1 MGQMVCP
8 GGMGPIVFRD
18 GTCEEVCREL
28 GEVICHSRM
37 GDMLTCLSWVVRGKW
52 FTMGGIGEMVYHG
65 WNGWKWFT
73 MCGMGEMVCRGGM
86 REVFC
91 YGCMNEIA
99 HIGIDFTETS
109 KTQRY
114 GKNYQVKIRV
124 QEINGR
130 AIGREITRRCGNEG
144 QHRYL
149 NDVDW
154 TTLRFLRAA
163 NSFIPDARDD
173 GADMRNCAFILR
185 QPGREFFVII
195 SGNGD
200 WEYDFSEDADGEIY
214 GRCVR
219 KPFLRYVWDGTKS
232 LVVRVISFAAST
244 AAGFLTGGLSG
255 FRALTY

>member
-1 MGQMVCP
+1 MGSGQSTAHSKRKTTTSS
-8 GGMGPIVFRD
+8 GF
-18 GTCEEVCREL
+18 L
-28 GEVICHSRM
+28 G
-37 GDMLTCLSWVVRGKW
+37 RG
-52 FTMGGIGEMVYHG
+52 
-65 WNGWKWFT
+65 
-73 MCGMGEMVCRGGM
+73 R
-86 REVFC
+86 
-91 YGCMNEIA
+91 
-99 HIGIDFTETS
+99 HI
-109 KTQRY
+109 Q
-114 GKNYQVKIRV
+114 NYQVQIRV

-173 GADMRNCAFILR
+173 GANMRNCAFILR
-185 QPGREFFVII
+185 QPGREFVII

>member
-1 MGQMVCP
+1 MTYLFWF
-8 GGMGPIVFRD
+8 VF
-18 GTCEEVCREL
+18 L
-28 GEVICHSRM
+28 
-37 GDMLTCLSWVVRGKW
+37 
-52 FTMGGIGEMVYHG
+52 
-65 WNGWKWFT
+65 
-73 MCGMGEMVCRGGM
+73 
-86 REVFC
+86 
-91 YGCMNEIA
+91 
-99 HIGIDFTETS
+99 
-109 KTQRY
+109 Q
-114 GKNYQVKIRV
+114 NYQVKISV

-173 GADMRNCAFILR
+173 GANMRNCTFILR
-185 QPGREFFVII
+185 QPGREFVII

-219 KPFLRYVWDGTKS
+219 KPFLRYVWDGAKS